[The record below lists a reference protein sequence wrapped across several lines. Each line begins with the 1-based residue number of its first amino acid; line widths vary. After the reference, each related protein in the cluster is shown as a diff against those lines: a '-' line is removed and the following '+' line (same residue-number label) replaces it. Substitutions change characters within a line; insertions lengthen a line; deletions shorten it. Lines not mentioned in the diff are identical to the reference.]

1 MTADVQGTAAPAD
14 ASARPVLQA
23 SDVAVHFGG
32 IKAVDGLSFGLT
44 PGKIFGILGPNGS
57 GKSTLLAALTRLV
70 PLTRGSLTFD
80 GQPFHHTSP
89 AKVARKGVARTFQT
103 VRLLSGLTVQ
113 ENVELGSDLHGSS
126 AGSSAGGSPLRRL
139 LPRRG
144 VSAPAVAEAIERT
157 RLTGLEKLR
166 PGELSY
172 GTQRR
177 VEIARAIAMRPR
189 LLLLDEPTAGMN
201 HGERREISVLL
212 QELRG
217 EGLTQLL
224 VEHDVQMMLDTC
236 DYVFAMNFGKLIA
249 EGPPADVV
257 RDPAVQEAYLGKKWR
272 QHA

>member
-1 MTADVQGTAAPAD
+1 
-14 ASARPVLQA
+14 
-23 SDVAVHFGG
+23 
-32 IKAVDGLSFGLT
+32 
-44 PGKIFGILGPNGS
+44 
-57 GKSTLLAALTRLV
+57 
-70 PLTRGSLTFD
+70 
-80 GQPFHHTSP
+80 
-89 AKVARKGVARTFQT
+89 
-103 VRLLSGLTVQ
+103 
-113 ENVELGSDLHGSS
+113 
-126 AGSSAGGSPLRRL
+126 
-139 LPRRG
+139 
-144 VSAPAVAEAIERT
+144 
-157 RLTGLEKLR
+157 
-166 PGELSY
+166 
-172 GTQRR
+172 
-177 VEIARAIAMRPR
+177 MRPR